1 MSAKQRVGGP
11 IVKTLYTFYKIFG
24 YKSVYYSLY
33 FVVLYYFLFASN
45 VRKALKKYYL
55 KLGIKFTNKIFFKHL
70 FNYALTTSDRFI
82 SKANPEDYTF
92 LYKDRK
98 VLLEDVKNGAL
109 IVSNHFGGWATASN
123 YFNVENVKINVVMN
137 EAMIKNAKEFEEL
150 LNKKNQDCVKI
161 IDISKGSLATS
172 IAIGN
177 ALLENE
183 SVAFMGDRA
192 LNEKYEYCLDFF
204 NEKAY
209 FNKNPFL
216 IAYKTNKPI
225 IALFVILKNTREYE
239 LLYKR
244 IQLDKTKKEDVAID
258 IAMKQYVKAL
268 TNILKEYPL
277 QWFNFYDFW
286 EKK

>member
-1 MSAKQRVGGP
+1 MAAKQRVGGA
-11 IVKTLYTFYKIFG
+11 VVRTLYTLYKIFG
-24 YKSVYYSLY
+24 YKSVYFSLY

-45 VRKALKKYYL
+45 VRIALKKYYL
-55 KLGIKFTNKIFFKHL
+55 KVGIKFTNKIFFQHL
-70 FNYALTTSDRFI
+70 FNYALATSDRFI

-92 LYKDRK
+92 LYKNRK
-98 VLLEDVKNGAL
+98 EILEDLKNGAL
-109 IVSNHFGGWATASN
+109 IVSNHLGGWATASN

-177 ALLENE
+177 ALLDNE

-192 LNEKYEYCLDFF
+192 LNEKYQYCLEFF

-258 IAMKQYVKAL
+258 IAMKQYVDAL